1 VIDEVRM
8 LMRAFRGLTP
18 EKEDTFAILDTAA
31 IDTQVGN
38 FTGAIAMVVT
48 PITLISLVVGG
59 IVVMNIMLVSV
70 TERTFEIGLRKAVAP
85 AASRS
90 WRSF

>member
-1 VIDEVRM
+1 M

-18 EKEDTFAILDTAA
+18 EKEDNFAILDTGV

-48 PITLISLVVGG
+48 PITLISLVVGRHCRHEHHAG
-59 IVVMNIMLVSV
+59 
-70 TERTFEIGLRKAVAP
+70 ERYGTNV
-85 AASRS
+85 
-90 WRSF
+90 